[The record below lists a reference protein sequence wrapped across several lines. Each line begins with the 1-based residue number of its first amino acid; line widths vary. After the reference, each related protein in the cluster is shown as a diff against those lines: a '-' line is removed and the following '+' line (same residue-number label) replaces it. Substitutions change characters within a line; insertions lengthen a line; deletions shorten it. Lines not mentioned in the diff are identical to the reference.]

1 MFRLYY
7 FLQIPEKNTKSQIWE
22 KWFMVIHIFEAR
34 IFCKNNHIF
43 FHLTQIMF
51 RALSEHFQN
60 IHIQNIKQWWTDN
73 TLEKFILIIHSSPKV
88 SIEAHYEY
96 YHIFVVVTNDAI
108 HNIKVF
114 YILPQNGL
122 IPISAPKNE
131 GSRNWE
137 IWAGDLCAYPADCV
151 YLLFILC
158 IIKSIYSYTINTVLI
173 MLML

>member
-34 IFCKNNHIF
+34 NFCKNNHIF

-108 HNIKVF
+108 HNISLLHFTTEWTYPNFCSQKWGEQKLRDLGRRPLC
-114 YILPQNGL
+114 LPC
-122 IPISAPKNE
+122 
-131 GSRNWE
+131 R
-137 IWAGDLCAYPADCV
+137 LC
-151 YLLFILC
+151 
-158 IIKSIYSYTINTVLI
+158 VLI
-173 MLML
+173 IYTVYYKIYIQLHY